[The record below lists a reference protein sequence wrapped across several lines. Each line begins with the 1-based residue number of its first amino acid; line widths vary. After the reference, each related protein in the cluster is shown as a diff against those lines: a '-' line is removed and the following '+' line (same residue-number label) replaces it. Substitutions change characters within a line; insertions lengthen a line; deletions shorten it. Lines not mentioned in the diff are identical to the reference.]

1 MFINSLIT
9 SVLSNFQFILSM
21 LVVVIVAACFL
32 GRYVVLTKNQQ
43 PSEELVK
50 EIQNYVKTHTAP
62 YKYPRQVEFIEAMPK
77 TTSGKIRRSELRK
90 MSK

>member
-1 MFINSLIT
+1 MVGVPDPLRG
-9 SVLSNFQFILSM
+9 Q
-21 LVVVIVAACFL
+21 IVKA
-32 GRYVVLTKNQQ
+32 YVVLTRNQK
-43 PSEELVK
+43 PSDDLVK

-77 TTSGKIRRSELRK
+77 TTSGKIRRNELRK

>member
-1 MFINSLIT
+1 MVGVPDPLRG
-9 SVLSNFQFILSM
+9 Q
-21 LVVVIVAACFL
+21 IVKA
-32 GRYVVLTKNQQ
+32 YVVLTKNQK
-43 PSEELVK
+43 PSDDLVK

-77 TTSGKIRRSELRK
+77 TTSGKIRRNELRK